1 MVHLTCYLL
10 NIVPYYVLYWY
21 FSAYLT
27 TVHHIVLH
35 IIVSR
40 DFSGQSAPY
49 SNCSQ
54 CTREKAVFCL
64 ACWRVGELV
73 ALGLRLPCSS
83 RGWGS
88 ILPPGRCAQGVHVI
102 ACVKNLKWHVRLLS
116 VFLAVSH
123 YILCY
128 VLVCFTDACPS
139 PVNPDYFVPFPI
151 IKS

>member
-10 NIVPYYVLYWY
+10 NIMPYYVLYWY

-102 ACVKNLKWHVRLLS
+102 EPEVACEV
-116 VFLAVSH
+116 AVSVSCCFPL
-123 YILCY
+123 YTLLCTCLFY
-128 VLVCFTDACPS
+128 RCLSITS
-139 PVNPDYFVPFPI
+139 
-151 IKS
+151 